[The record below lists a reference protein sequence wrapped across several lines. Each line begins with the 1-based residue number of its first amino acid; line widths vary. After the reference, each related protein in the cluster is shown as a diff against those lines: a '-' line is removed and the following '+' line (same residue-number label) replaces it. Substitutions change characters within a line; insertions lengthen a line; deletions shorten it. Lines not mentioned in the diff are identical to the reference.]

1 MPVSEIILGLISLFK
16 LASLIL
22 TEIFEAKKR
31 ARLAQE
37 KYELTAQRFIEISQV
52 ALDRM
57 RTEAVKEAQQ
67 AQDVE
72 DQVDKDLNP

>member
-1 MPVSEIILGLISLFK
+1 MQVSEFILGLISLFK

-31 ARLAQE
+31 ARIANE
-37 KYELTAQRFIEISQV
+37 KYELTKQRFFEISQT
-52 ALDRM
+52 ALNRM
-57 RTEAVKEAQQ
+57 RDEAVKEAAQ

-72 DQVDKDLNP
+72 DQVDEALKK